1 MVNAMVTD
9 NQASVKKTVR
19 TRDRVFRAVKDRL
32 ISGAHLPG
40 EKIKIRPLAS
50 ALGTSTTP
58 VREAL
63 LQLVVAGALKHDPQQ
78 SVRVPILSAAE
89 YSEIIK
95 LRILL
100 EGEIAF
106 YAAENI
112 ELDEIAE
119 LERLSLNLLNLDDSQ
134 LEDYKANIVKW
145 HFTLYNA
152 AKMYQAIPLIEML
165 WLQTGPYLN
174 LYKEKEDIAWGQKLR
189 GKMLQGLRDGN
200 GELVRQIIKDDLN
213 YVQQQVVK
221 TFK

>member
-1 MVNAMVTD
+1 MVND
-9 NQASVKKTVR
+9 GQAAAKKTVR

-78 SVRVPILSAAE
+78 SVRVPVLTAAE
-89 YSEIIK
+89 YSEIIQ

-100 EGEIAF
+100 EGELAY
-106 YAAENI
+106 YAAQKI
-112 ELDEIAE
+112 ESDELAE
-119 LERLSLNLLNLDDSQ
+119 LERLSLSLLNLDETQ
-134 LEDYKANIVKW
+134 IEDYKANIVKW
-145 HFTLYNA
+145 HFTLYKA
-152 AKMYQAIPLIEML
+152 AKMKQAIPLIESL

-174 LYKEKEDIAWGQKLR
+174 LYRQKEDLAWGQKLR
-189 GKMLQGLRDGN
+189 GKMLQALRDGD
-200 GELVRQIIKDDLN
+200 GDLVRQIIKDDLN
-213 YVQQQVVK
+213 YVHQLVVK
-221 TFK
+221 SFN